1 MKNEKGS
8 IVVWLLVGVLLFA
21 ALGMAMM
28 RGSRTSA
35 VSLSQEQAKAYANQL
50 ISYGQELKSA
60 VKRLELR
67 GCGVSKISFETTAV
81 GYNYTNASAP
91 DDGSCDVFDAR
102 GGGMNWPAIPRA
114 MLDPAMEAGN
124 ANFGVPFFTGMAGV
138 VGLGKDCAND
148 SCSELL
154 LLVADIQKTV
164 CEEINRKFSLPPP
177 GTESIT
183 NYSPHDVPPILF
195 QGSYTY
201 INAGSVVGNDILALA
216 RQQTGCFQSETTG
229 NPYVFFQVLLTR

>member
-1 MKNEKGS
+1 M
-8 IVVWLLVGVLLFA
+8 VWLLVGVMLFA
-21 ALGMAMM
+21 ALGLAMM
-28 RGSRTSA
+28 RGSRTSSI
-35 VSLSQEQAKAYANQL
+35 SLSNEQSKAYANQL

-67 GCGVSKISFETTAV
+67 GCGDSKISFVTTAV
-81 GYNYTNASAP
+81 GFDYSNPSAP
-91 DDGSCDVFDAR
+91 GDGSCDVFDAR
-102 GGGMNWPAIPRA
+102 GGGMNWPTIPRA

-148 SCSELL
+148 TCNELL
-154 LLVADIQKTV
+154 LLVADIQKSV
-164 CEEINRKFSLPPP
+164 CEEINRKFSIPPP

-195 QGSYTY
+195 KGAYTY
-201 INAGSVVGNDILALA
+201 INAGSSVGNDITTLA

-229 NPYVFFQVLLTR
+229 TPYIFFQVLLTR